1 MTAACSIS
9 PRNTTP
15 VTFAFKSISPGIFD
29 RRIRLALKSRMWR
42 EGGRQG
48 LGVGTC
54 RAGGKRGH
62 GETLLCARK
71 AGEKAAGRTA
81 GREPGRGAG
90 GEVGARHVRAG
101 GCTCSSA
108 RIGGH
113 RDPRAPP
120 QRRASQR
127 PSSPG
132 GWGGMGGDKQPP
144 PLPTCS
150 PRPTRSLHSPLRS
163 GSRAAHGAV
172 RCGAGA
178 AAALLRA
185 EPQPRGRRGGSGG
198 GGGGS
203 RSDPGPAPAL
213 PPPPPPPT
221 APPQP
226 VGRRSVPLSALCPFV
241 RSRSGCGAAAP
252 RAPRYS
258 AGRGWEGARPREGVR
273 ERNANSSLLGTARTV
288 VPPPL
293 RTPSSQDLPPPPLL
307 Y

>member
-163 GSRAAHGAV
+163 GSQAAHGAV

-213 PPPPPPPT
+213 PPPPPNRTPPSPWGGARCLSPRSVRSCGAGAAVEPPPP
-221 APPQP
+221 APPGIARGGD
-226 VGRRSVPLSALCPFV
+226 GRVPGPG
-241 RSRSGCGAAAP
+241 RGCGNAALIP
-252 RAPRYS
+252 RSWALQ
-258 AGRGWEGARPREGVR
+258 
-273 ERNANSSLLGTARTV
+273 ERSCPHLFG
-288 VPPPL
+288 PPPP
-293 RTPSSQDLPPPPLL
+293 RTSPPLL